1 MTSYDD
7 WLEQPFQ
14 EAEARLDAIEYRTD
28 ELCEVGGDWDAQ
40 DPDNFINAI
49 ADGCLDAHK
58 TELADILAT
67 GQGYTRMGE
76 MLWSAVCEYCR
87 EQAEHQAT
95 CEIDE
100 GIKS

>member
-1 MTSYDD
+1 MTYDD

-14 EAEARLDAIEYRTD
+14 EAEARLEAIEERTD
-28 ELCEVGGDWDAQ
+28 ALCEIGGEWDAQ

-49 ADGCLDAHK
+49 ADGCLDNQK

-76 MLWSAVCEYCR
+76 MLWTAVCEYCR
-87 EQAEHQAT
+87 EQAEKQAT
-95 CEIDE
+95 TEIDE
-100 GIKS
+100 GLKS